1 MKKNIR
7 AALILAAA
15 AVIAA
20 GGCAAKESADATEKE
35 TAEVT
40 EATDRDTAAAEA
52 DGESE
57 VKDEADDSA
66 ESSEASKGVETDTS
80 DPSGAAEQSEA
91 SGAADTES
99 TAVDYSDEENW
110 AYLGGDEETKA
121 DVFFICPTVYM
132 GEEDSY
138 NMPLDDEDIK
148 YSFTGAI
155 NMEKGI
161 YDDECSFYAPYYR
174 QAALSVYELPEEE
187 GEQYFDLAYD
197 DLSDAFSYYLEE
209 YNDGRPIILAGFSQG
224 ADMCIRLMKEYFDDE
239 ELKDQLVACYAIGW
253 RLTED
258 EVNEYPQLIPASGEE
273 DTGVIVAFNSEA
285 EDITDSLMIPEGMK
299 TYAINPL
306 NWMTDG
312 TPADK
317 SLNKGACFTDYSG
330 EIVTEIPELTGAYI
344 DDVRG
349 ALKVTDVTPEEYPA
363 GLNIFV
369 DGIYHLYDYQFFYRN
384 LEENVAARLSA
395 YAGD

>member
-1 MKKNIR
+1 MKNIR
-7 AALILAAA
+7 AALILAAV

-20 GGCAAKESADATEKE
+20 GGCASKESADAAEKE
-35 TAEVT
+35 NSEVT
-40 EATDRDTAAAEA
+40 ETSAGDAAAAEA